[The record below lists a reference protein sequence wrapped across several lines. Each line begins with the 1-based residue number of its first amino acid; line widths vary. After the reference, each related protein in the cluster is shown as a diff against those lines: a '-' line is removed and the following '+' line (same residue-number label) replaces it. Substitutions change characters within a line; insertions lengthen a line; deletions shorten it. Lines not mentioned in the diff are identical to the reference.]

1 MEVFLIKLGQLLLS
15 LSILVVLHEM
25 GHFLPA
31 KWFKCR
37 VEKFYLFFDPWF
49 SIFKKKVGETEYGVG
64 WLPLGGY
71 VKIAGMIDE
80 SMDKEQMKQP
90 PQPWE
95 FRSKP
100 AWQRLIIMLGGVTV
114 NLVLAMMIYAMLLFK
129 HGEQILPM
137 QNVTNGVFVTDS
149 MTHKLGIENGD
160 KILSINNDPV
170 VSFTDFESELLLNIG
185 KTIQVERNG
194 EVIDLTVPE
203 GFIGEMAKKRKGVSL
218 IAPRIPT
225 YVAQAAPASEALRIG
240 LESGDQ
246 LIAINDTETPF
257 YDQFSGEL
265 KEQAGNKVAITW
277 IRGEEVMSDSAL
289 ITEDGKLGFMV
300 NMNFADFFE
309 TDVKK
314 YGFFASFPAGI
325 SKGFS
330 TLNQYVKSFGVLF
343 SGEVKVKDSVGGFI
357 SIGNIFS
364 PVWDWT
370 RFWELTALLSVMLAF
385 VNVLPI
391 PALDG
396 GHALF
401 TIYEIVFRRKPN
413 EKFMEYAQTFGMILL
428 LFLIVYINGLDVL
441 RHVFGK

>member
-137 QNVTNGVFVTDS
+137 QNVTNGVFVADS
-149 MTHKLGIENGD
+149 MAYKLGIVNGD
-160 KILSINNDPV
+160 KILSINNEPV
-170 VSFTDFESELLLNIG
+170 VSFTNFESELLLNLG

-265 KEQAGNKVAITW
+265 KEHAGHKVAITW

-309 TDVKK
+309 TDVIK

>member
-15 LSILVVLHEM
+15 LSILVILHEM

-49 SIFKKKVGETEYGVG
+49 SLFKKKIGETEYGVG

-95 FRSKP
+95 FRTKP

-137 QNVTNGVFVTDS
+137 QNVTNGVFVNDS
-149 MTHKLGIENGD
+149 MGYKLGIEAGD
-160 KILSINNDPV
+160 KILSINGEPV
-170 VSFTDFESELLLNIG
+170 KSFTDFESELLLNIG
-185 KTIQVERNG
+185 KTIQVERAG
-194 EVIDLTVPE
+194 EVVELTVPE
-203 GFIGEMAKKRKGVSL
+203 GFLGEMAKKRKGLALV
-218 IAPRIPT
+218 APRIPT
-225 YVAQAAPASEALRIG
+225 KVVLAAAGTEAEKLG
-240 LESGDQ
+240 LKEGDF
-246 LIAINDTETPF
+246 LKAVNDVETPF
-257 YDQFSGEL
+257 YDQFSQEL
-265 KEQAGNKVAITW
+265 KNNAGQKALITW
-277 IRGEEVMSDSAL
+277 ERDGETMSDSAS
-289 ITEDGKLGFMV
+289 ITEEGKLGFMV

-309 TDVKK
+309 TEVKK

-428 LFLIVYINGLDVL
+428 LALIVYINGLDVL

>member
-1 MEVFLIKLGQLLLS
+1 MEVFFIKLGQLLLS

-25 GHFLPA
+25 GHFIPA

-49 SIFKKKVGETEYGVG
+49 SIFKKKIGDTEYGIG

-90 PQPWE
+90 AQPWE

-114 NLVLAMMIYAMLLFK
+114 NLILAMFIYAMLLYK
-129 HGEQILPM
+129 HGETILPM
-137 QNVTNGVFVTDS
+137 KNVTNGVFVTDS
-149 MTHKLGIENGD
+149 MAYKLGIENGD
-160 KILSINNDPV
+160 KILSINNEPV
-170 VSFTDFESELLLNIG
+170 VSFSEFESELLLRIG

-194 EVIDLTVPE
+194 ELKNLTVPE
-203 GFIGEMAKKRKGVSL
+203 GFIGEMAKNRKGVAL

-225 YVAQAAPASEALRIG
+225 FVAQSAPSTEAERLG
-240 LESGDQ
+240 LQAGDQ
-246 LIAINDTETPF
+246 LMAINGVETPF
-257 YDQFSGEL
+257 YDQFSQAL
-265 KEQAGNKVAITW
+265 KSNSGQKVAISW
-277 IRGEEVMSDSAL
+277 IRENNAMSDTAQ

-300 NMNFADFFE
+300 DMDFSKLFQTE
-309 TDVKK
+309 VKE

-325 SKGFS
+325 KKGVS

-370 RFWELTALLSVMLAF
+370 RFWELTALLSIMLAF

-401 TIYEIVFRRKPN
+401 TIYEMVFRRKPN
-413 EKFMEYAQTFGMILL
+413 EKFMEYAQTAGMVLL
-428 LFLIVYINGLDVL
+428 LFLIVYVNGLDIL
-441 RHVFGK
+441 KHVFGK

>member
-129 HGEQILPM
+129 HGEQMLPM

-149 MTHKLGIENGD
+149 MAYELGIENGD
-160 KILSINNDPV
+160 KILSINNQPV
-170 VSFTDFESELLLNIG
+170 ESFSDFESELLLNLG

-194 EVIDLTVPE
+194 EIIDLAVPE
-203 GFIGEMAKKRKGVSL
+203 GFIGEMAKKRKGISL

-246 LIAINDTETPF
+246 LIAINEVETPY
-257 YDQFSGEL
+257 YDQFSEEL
-265 KEQAGNKVAITW
+265 KQQAGKKVAITW
-277 IRGEEVMSDSAL
+277 IRGEEVMIDSAL
-289 ITEDGKLGFMV
+289 ITEEGKLGFMV

-309 TDVKK
+309 TDIKK

-401 TIYEIVFRRKPN
+401 TIYEIVFRRNPN

-428 LFLIVYINGLDVL
+428 LVLIVYINGLDVL

>member
-1 MEVFLIKLGQLLLS
+1 
-15 LSILVVLHEM
+15 
-25 GHFLPA
+25 
-31 KWFKCR
+31 
-37 VEKFYLFFDPWF
+37 
-49 SIFKKKVGETEYGVG
+49 
-64 WLPLGGY
+64 
-71 VKIAGMIDE
+71 
-80 SMDKEQMKQP
+80 
-90 PQPWE
+90 
-95 FRSKP
+95 
-100 AWQRLIIMLGGVTV
+100 
-114 NLVLAMMIYAMLLFK
+114 
-129 HGEQILPM
+129 
-137 QNVTNGVFVTDS
+137 
-149 MTHKLGIENGD
+149 
-160 KILSINNDPV
+160 
-170 VSFTDFESELLLNIG
+170 VSFNDFESELLLNLG

-203 GFIGEMAKKRKGVSL
+203 GFIGEMAKKRKGIALV
-218 IAPRIPT
+218 APRIPT

-246 LIAINDTETPF
+246 LIAINEVETPF

-265 KEQAGNKVAITW
+265 KEHAGHKVAISW
-277 IRGEEVMSDSAL
+277 LRDGEVLVDSAQ

-309 TDVKK
+309 TDIKK

>member
-129 HGEQILPM
+129 HGEQMLPM

-149 MTHKLGIENGD
+149 MAYELGIENGD
-160 KILSINNDPV
+160 KILSINNQPV
-170 VSFTDFESELLLNIG
+170 VSFNDFESELLLNLG

-203 GFIGEMAKKRKGVSL
+203 GFIGEMAKKRKGIALV
-218 IAPRIPT
+218 APRIPT

-246 LIAINDTETPF
+246 LIAINEVETPF

-265 KEQAGNKVAITW
+265 KEHAGHKVAISW
-277 IRGEEVMSDSAL
+277 LRDGEVLVDSAQ

-309 TDVKK
+309 TDIKK

>member
-170 VSFTDFESELLLNIG
+170 VSFTDFESELLLNLG

-203 GFIGEMAKKRKGVSL
+203 GFIGEMAKKRKGIALV
-218 IAPRIPT
+218 APRIPT